1 MTDPVSVVAALE
13 TFAAGR
19 TLLACAPH
27 IQSVSGGLTNH
38 TWRVTGGG
46 RDWAVRVGT
55 GSAARLGIDRRTEAR
70 VIMHASAAGF
80 APPVVHI
87 APHTGVLVTQFIG
100 PCPWSQE
107 EARAPAAARRLGARA
122 RELHGLDMPSGVPTL
137 DLHDVLIH
145 YLETAP
151 PPAAPIA
158 RAAIAACI
166 RQAIVDYRPAA
177 QALCHHD
184 LNHHNILDGPPLMF
198 IDWEYAAIGD
208 VALELAAYAQYHELG
223 APARDALLEG
233 YGRDAPVSPAQLTSA
248 CVLFDCLHALW
259 LDAADA
265 WNSLDASRREALK
278 ERIEGGNSG

>member
-1 MTDPVSVVAALE
+1 
-13 TFAAGR
+13 
-19 TLLACAPH
+19 
-27 IQSVSGGLTNH
+27 
-38 TWRVTGGG
+38 
-46 RDWAVRVGT
+46 
-55 GSAARLGIDRRTEAR
+55 
-70 VIMHASAAGF
+70 
-80 APPVVHI
+80 
-87 APHTGVLVTQFIG
+87 VTQFIG

-107 EARAPAAARRLGARA
+107 EARAPAAARRLGARV
-122 RELHGLDMPSGVPTL
+122 RELHALELPNGVPTL

-145 YLETAP
+145 YLETAAP
-151 PPAAPIA
+151 PEAPVA

-223 APARDALLEG
+223 APARQALLEG
-233 YGRDAPVSPAQLTSA
+233 YGRDAPLSAAQLKSA

-265 WNSLDASRREALK
+265 WNALDASRREALK
-278 ERIEGGNSG
+278 SRIEGGTGG